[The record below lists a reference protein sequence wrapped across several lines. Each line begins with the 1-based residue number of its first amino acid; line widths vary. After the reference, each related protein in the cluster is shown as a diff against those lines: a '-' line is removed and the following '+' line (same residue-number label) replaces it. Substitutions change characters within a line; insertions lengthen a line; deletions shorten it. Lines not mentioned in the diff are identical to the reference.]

1 MILREMTVDDL
12 DQVMVLE
19 EKLFHVPW
27 TREGFF
33 TFLIR
38 EDTLFLA
45 VEEKGKILGYAG
57 CLIVLDEADILNIG
71 VDPDRQREGTGGFI
85 LQSLLRLLQM
95 QGVHYVHL
103 EVRESNGTARRLYER
118 NGFAIDGLR
127 KDYYTDPT
135 ENAVLMTKTLN
146 GR

>member
-12 DQVMVLE
+12 EQVMVLE
-19 EKLFHVPW
+19 EELFPVPW
-27 TREGFF
+27 TCEGFF

-57 CLIVLDEADILNIG
+57 CLIVLDEADILNVG
-71 VDPDRQREGTGGFI
+71 VDSGRQREGIGGFI

-95 QGVHYVHL
+95 QGIHYVHL

-118 NGFAIDGLR
+118 NGFKVDGLR
-127 KDYYTDPT
+127 KNYYTDPT
-135 ENAVLMTKTLN
+135 ENAVLMTKTMDE
-146 GR
+146 R

>member
-19 EKLFHVPW
+19 EKLFPVPW